1 MTKLEIRELNERWR
15 ALEVKGS
22 VKEKRRE
29 RGCDERGTAVARR
42 RGEAFAANDL
52 QESLAKCETQND
64 NDGKQTRRK
73 GSGKFGIVCELEEEG
88 MDKKLKRK
96 EHGLEK
102 KTKERYRLY

>member
-15 ALEVKGS
+15 ALEAKGS

-42 RGEAFAANDL
+42 RGEAFPANDL

-64 NDGKQTRRK
+64 NDGKHKQEGKTRGSLASFVNSRK
-73 GSGKFGIVCELEEEG
+73 REWIKS
-88 MDKKLKRK
+88 
-96 EHGLEK
+96 
-102 KTKERYRLY
+102 